1 MFAARASGLVKLMGL
16 CLTAGVLLAAM
27 VFPFVGGL
35 GLASNRAADQVDQT
49 SGDLAKGELPL
60 VTTITDM
67 NGDPIAYLY
76 DQYRIPLE
84 SAQISDTMKA
94 AILAIEDKRFYTHQG
109 VDWQGIARAA
119 AKAGVD
125 GGATQGA
132 STLTQQYVKNY
143 MAFVLGAD
151 NEQEA
156 WEKAT
161 EATIGRKMREARV
174 ALQLEQQ
181 MTKEEIL
188 TGYLNIVPLGNQ
200 TYGVGAAAKAYFK
213 TTADKLTVPQAAL
226 LAAIANRPSSLNPGA
241 NPEKALER
249 RNTVIDKMRENG
261 AFGTDETEAKK
272 KADEYKAEPLGVTD
286 DLQILPKGCVGA
298 GDGPIYGFFCSYL
311 LDYLQDAGITKAQLQ
326 RGGLTIKTTMD
337 PKATKAAKQSAEQQ
351 VPKKQNGIANV
362 MSVVQPGKD
371 KHRVRA
377 LVASRDYG
385 NNADLGQVARPV
397 PAEVLPFGPGSVN
410 KVFTA
415 AAAMEQGKAGIDRE
429 IPVPKVHYSRV
440 YPNGGSAWKV
450 ENAGNGYAEKMSL
463 TQALATSPN
472 TGFVILQEQTGLN
485 HVVDMGYRL
494 GMRETLGT
502 HNRGAEPLKADGS
515 NGPSQGDWTKQNN
528 AGSYTLGPGATS
540 VLELANVAATIVSS
554 GTWCPPT
561 PVEQVLDRYGKPIP
575 LKEKPCEQA
584 VNPDLANSLAQGL
597 AHDTSGSGT
606 AADAARAAGWTRP
619 TIGKTGTTE
628 EHKSVA
634 FMAATPQY
642 AGAVMTYADGNRPE
656 VICANPIRFCPGSS
670 QGDFGGQVAAPTW
683 FNAMKVIHEGLPVVP
698 LPPAAPR
705 YK

>member
-1 MFAARASGLVKLMGL
+1 MVKLLGL

-35 GLASNRAADQVDQT
+35 GLASNRAADTVDQT

-60 VTTITDM
+60 VTTIQDM
-67 NGDPIAYLY
+67 NGDAIAYLY

-84 SAQISDTMKA
+84 STQIADTMKG
-94 AILAIEDKRFYTHQG
+94 AILAIEDKRFYEHRG

-143 MAFVLGAD
+143 VAFVLGAD

-161 EATIGRKMREARV
+161 EATVGRKLREARV
-174 ALQLEQQ
+174 ALQLEKQ
-181 MTKEEIL
+181 MSKDEIL
-188 TGYLNIVPLGNQ
+188 VGYLNIVPLGNQ
-200 TYGVGAAAKAYFK
+200 TYGVGAAAKAYFN

-241 NPEKALER
+241 SPEKALER
-249 RNTVIDKMRENG
+249 RNLVIDKMRENG
-261 AFGTDETEAKK
+261 AFGADETEARK
-272 KADEYKAEPLGVTD
+272 KADEFKASPLGVAEG
-286 DLQILPKGCVGA
+286 LRILPKGCVGA

-311 LDYLQDAGITKAQLQ
+311 LDYLRDAGITDKQLQ

-337 PKATKAAKQSAEQQ
+337 PKATKAAKDAAEQQ
-351 VPKKQNGIANV
+351 VSKTQDGVSNV
-362 MSVVQPGKD
+362 ISIVQPGTD

-377 LVASRDYG
+377 LAASRDFG
-385 NNADLGQVARPV
+385 NNAELGQVARPA

-410 KVFTA
+410 KIFTA
-415 AAAMEQGKAGIDRE
+415 AAALERGITGIDRK
-429 IPVPKVHYSRV
+429 IKVPKTYASRV
-440 YPNGGSAWKV
+440 YPNGGQAWQVKNSGTYD
-450 ENAGNGYAEKMSL
+450 EEMTL
-463 TQALATSPN
+463 TKALAQSPN
-472 TGFVILQEQTGLN
+472 TGFVILQEQAGLN
-485 HVVDMGYRL
+485 NVVDMAYKL
-494 GMRETLGT
+494 GMRDTLSKV
-502 HNRGAEPLKADGS
+502 NRGAEPLKSDGS

-561 PVEQVLDRYGKPIP
+561 PVEQVLDRNGKPVP
-575 LKEKPCEQA
+575 LKEAPCEQA
-584 VNPDLANSLAQGL
+584 VEPALADSLAQAMSQDIAPG
-597 AHDTSGSGT
+597 GT
-606 AADAARAAGWTRP
+606 ASGAAGGARWNRP
-619 TIGKTGTTE
+619 IIGKTGTTE

-634 FMAATPQY
+634 FLAATPQY
-642 AGAVMTYADGNRPE
+642 AGAAMTYADGNNPQ
-656 VICANPIRFCPGSS
+656 VICGDPIRLCPGNRN
-670 QGDFGGQVAAPTW
+670 GIFGGQGAAPTW
-683 FNAMKVIHEGLPVVP
+683 FNAMKVIHEGLPVQQ
-698 LPPAAPR
+698 LKPAAAKYR
-705 YK
+705 

>member
-1 MFAARASGLVKLMGL
+1 MVKLLGL

-35 GLASNRAADQVDQT
+35 GLASNRAADTVDQT

-60 VTTITDM
+60 VTTIQDM
-67 NGDPIAYLY
+67 NGDAIAYLY

-84 SAQISDTMKA
+84 SKDISDTMKL
-94 AILAIEDKRFYTHQG
+94 AILAIEDKRFYEHQG

-200 TYGVGAAAKAYFK
+200 TYGVGAAAKAYFN

-226 LAAIANRPSSLNPGA
+226 LAAIANRPSSLNPGTA
-241 NPEKALER
+241 QDKALER
-249 RNTVIDKMRENG
+249 RNIVIDKMRENG
-261 AFGTDETEAKK
+261 AFGADETEAKK
-272 KADEYKAEPLGVTD
+272 KADEYKGQPLGVVP

-311 LDYLQDAGITKAQLQ
+311 LDYLRDAGITDKQLQ
-326 RGGLTIKTTMD
+326 RGGLTIKTTLD
-337 PKATKAAKQSAEQQ
+337 PKATKAAKDAAEQQ
-351 VPKKQNGIANV
+351 VSKTQDGVSNV
-362 MSVVQPGKD
+362 ISIVQPGSD

-377 LVASRDYG
+377 LAASRDFG
-385 NNADLGQVARPV
+385 NNAELGQVARPV

-415 AAAMEQGKAGIDRE
+415 AAAMQRNITGIDRK
-429 IPVPKVHYSRV
+429 IKVPKTYASKV
-440 YPNGGSAWKV
+440 YPNGGSAWQVK
-450 ENAGNGYAEKMSL
+450 NAGNYAEEMTL
-463 TQALATSPN
+463 TQALAQSPN
-472 TGFVILQEQTGLN
+472 TGFVILQEQAGLN
-485 HVVDMGYRL
+485 NVVDMAYKL
-494 GMRETLGT
+494 GMRETLSKV
-502 HNRGAEPLKADGS
+502 NRGGEPLKSDGS

-575 LKEKPCEQA
+575 LKEAPCEQA
-584 VNPDLANSLAQGL
+584 VEPALADSLAQGMS
-597 AHDTSGSGT
+597 HDITAGGT
-606 AADAARAAGWTRP
+606 AAGAAAGAGWNRP
-619 TIGKTGTTE
+619 AIGKTGTTE
-628 EHKSVA
+628 ESKSVA
-634 FMAATPQY
+634 FLAATPQY
-642 AGAVMTYADGNRPE
+642 AGAVMTYADGNNPQ
-656 VICANPIRFCPGSS
+656 VICGDPIRLCPNSRNGI
-670 QGDFGGQVAAPTW
+670 FGGQGAAPTW
-683 FNAMKVIHEGLPVVP
+683 FNAMKVIHEGLPVEQ
-698 LPPAAPR
+698 LKPAAAK

>member
-35 GLASNRAADQVDQT
+35 GLASNRAADTVDQT

-60 VTTITDM
+60 VTTIQDR
-67 NGDPIAYLY
+67 NGEPIAYLY

-84 SAQISDTMKA
+84 SKDIADTMKG
-94 AILAIEDKRFYTHQG
+94 AILAIEDKRFFEHQG

-181 MTKEEIL
+181 MSKDEIL

-200 TYGVGAAAKAYFK
+200 TYGVGAAAKAYFG
-213 TTADKLTVPQAAL
+213 TTADKLTVSQAAL

-241 NPEKALER
+241 SPEKALER
-249 RNTVIDKMRENG
+249 RNIVIDKMRENG
-261 AFGTDETEAKK
+261 AFGSDETEAKK
-272 KADEYKAEPLGVTD
+272 KAEEYKAEPLGIVE
-286 DLQILPKGCVGA
+286 DLQLLPKGCVGA

-311 LDYLQDAGITKAQLQ
+311 LDYLRQAGITNKELQ
-326 RGGLTIKTTMD
+326 RGGLTIKTTLD
-337 PKATKAAKQSAEQQ
+337 QKATKAAKESAEQQ
-351 VPKKQNGIANV
+351 VPKTQNGIANV
-362 MSVVQPGKD
+362 MSVVEPGTD

-377 LVASRDYG
+377 LVASRDFG
-385 NNADLGQVARPV
+385 NKAELGQVARPV

-415 AAAMEQGKAGIDRE
+415 AAALERNLTGIDKS
-429 IPVPKVHYSRV
+429 IDVPDVYYSKV
-440 YPNGGSAWKV
+440 YPNGGAPWKV
-450 ENAGNGYAEKMSL
+450 QNSGKYGDKMSL

-472 TGFVILQEQTGLN
+472 TGFVILQEKAGLN
-485 HVVDMGYRL
+485 NVVDMAYRL
-494 GMRETLGT
+494 GMRETLQGV
-502 HNRGAEPLKADGS
+502 NRGGEPINSDKS
-515 NGPSQGDWTKQNN
+515 NGPTQGDWTKQNN

-540 VLELANVAATIVSS
+540 VLELANVAATIVSK

-561 PVEQVLDRYGKPIP
+561 PVEQVLDRYGKPVP
-575 LKEKPCEQA
+575 LKEAPCEEA
-584 VNPDLANSLAQGL
+584 VNPDLAASLAQGMS
-597 AHDTSGSGT
+597 HDTTGSGT
-606 AADAARAAGWTRP
+606 AATAASASGWNRP

-634 FMAATPQY
+634 FLAATPQF
-642 AGAVMTYADGNRPE
+642 AGAVMTYADGNNPQ
-656 VICANPIRFCPGSS
+656 VICASPIRLCPGSS
-670 QGDFGGQVAAPTW
+670 QGVFGGQVAAPTW
-683 FNAMKVIHEGLPVVP
+683 FNAMKVIHEGLPVAP
-698 LPPAAPR
+698 LPPAAAR

>member
-1 MFAARASGLVKLMGL
+1 MFAARASGLVKLLGL

-27 VFPFVGGL
+27 VFPLVGGL
-35 GLASNRAADQVDQT
+35 GLASNRAADTVDQT

-60 VTTITDM
+60 VTTIQDM

-84 SAQISDTMKA
+84 SKDIADTMKG
-94 AILAIEDKRFYTHQG
+94 AILAIEDKRFFDHQG

-200 TYGVGAAAKAYFK
+200 TYGVGAAAKAYFN

-241 NPEKALER
+241 SPDKALER
-249 RNTVIDKMRENG
+249 RNIVIDKMRENG
-261 AFGTDETEAKK
+261 AFGADETEAKK
-272 KADEYKAEPLGVTD
+272 KADEFKAAPLGVVE

-311 LDYLQDAGITKAQLQ
+311 LDYLREAGITNKELQ

-351 VPKKQNGIANV
+351 VPKTQNGIANV
-362 MSVVQPGKD
+362 MSVVQPGTD

-385 NNADLGQVARPV
+385 NKAELGQVARPV

-415 AAAMEQGKAGIDRE
+415 AAAMERNIIGIDK
-429 IPVPKVHYSRV
+429 PMDVPKVYYSKV
-440 YPNGGSAWKV
+440 YPNGGAPWKV
-450 ENAGNGYAEKMSL
+450 ENAGNYGEKMTL
-463 TQALATSPN
+463 TQALAQSPN
-472 TGFVILQEQTGLN
+472 TGFVMLQEKAGLGN
-485 HVVDMGYRL
+485 VVDMAYRL
-494 GMRETLGT
+494 GMRETLQGA
-502 HNRGAEPLKADGS
+502 NRAGEPLKEDKS

-540 VLELANVAATIVSS
+540 VLELANVAATIVSG
-554 GTWCPPT
+554 GTWCPPS
-561 PVEQVLDRYGKPIP
+561 PVEQVLDRYGKPMP
-575 LKEKPCEQA
+575 LKELPCEQA
-584 VNPDLANSLAQGL
+584 VNTELANSLAQGMSQ
-597 AHDTSGSGT
+597 DTAAGGT
-606 AADAARAAGWTRP
+606 AAEAARSTGWNRP
-619 TIGKTGTTE
+619 VIGKTGTTE

-656 VICANPIRFCPGSS
+656 VICANPIRLCGGSNA
-670 QGDFGGQVAAPTW
+670 GVFGGQVAAPTW
-683 FNAMKVIHEGLPVVP
+683 FNAMKAIHDGLPVVP
-698 LPPAAPR
+698 LPPAAGR

>member
-1 MFAARASGLVKLMGL
+1 MGL

-67 NGDPIAYLY
+67 NGEPIAYLY
-76 DQYRIPLE
+76 DQYRVPLE
-84 SAQISDTMKA
+84 SGQIADTMKA
-94 AILAIEDKRFYTHQG
+94 AILAIEDKRFYDHRG

-151 NEQEA
+151 NEQQA

-161 EATIGRKMREARV
+161 EATVGRKLREARV

-181 MTKEEIL
+181 MTKDEIL
-188 TGYLNIVPLGNQ
+188 AGYLNIVPLGNQ

-261 AFGTDETEAKK
+261 AFGSDETEAKK

-351 VPKKQNGIANV
+351 VPKMQNGIANV
-362 MSVVQPGKD
+362 MSVVEPGKD

-385 NNADLGQVARPV
+385 NSADLGQVARPV

-415 AAAMEQGKAGIDRE
+415 AAALEKGVTGIDRE

-440 YPNGGSAWKV
+440 YPNGGSPWKV
-450 ENAGNGYAEKMSL
+450 ENAGSGYAEKMSL

-472 TGFVILQEQTGLN
+472 TGFVILEEKTGLN
-485 HVVDMGYRL
+485 EVVDMGYRL
-494 GMRETLGT
+494 GMRETLAT
-502 HNRGAEPLKADGS
+502 HNRGAEPLNSDGS

-540 VLELANVAATIVSS
+540 VLELANVAATIVSN
-554 GTWCPPT
+554 GTWCPPS
-561 PVEQVLDRYGKPIP
+561 PVEQVLDRHGQPMP

-584 VNPDLANSLAQGL
+584 VAPDLANSLAQGL
-597 AHDTSGSGT
+597 SHDTVGSGT
-606 AADAARAAGWTRP
+606 AADAARATGWTRP

-670 QGDFGGQVAAPTW
+670 QGVYGGQVAAPTW
-683 FNAMKVIHEGLPVVP
+683 FNAMKVIHEGLPTVP

-705 YK
+705 YR

>member
-1 MFAARASGLVKLMGL
+1 MVKLLGL

-35 GLASNRAADQVDQT
+35 GLASNRAADTVDQT

-60 VTTITDM
+60 VTTIQDM

-84 SAQISDTMKA
+84 SKDISDTMKL
-94 AILAIEDKRFYTHQG
+94 AILAIEDKRFYEHQG

-200 TYGVGAAAKAYFK
+200 TYGVGAAAKAYFN

-226 LAAIANRPSSLNPGA
+226 LAAIANRPSSLNPGTA
-241 NPEKALER
+241 QDKALER
-249 RNTVIDKMRENG
+249 RNIVIDKMRENG
-261 AFGTDETEAKK
+261 AFGADETEAKK
-272 KADEYKAEPLGVTD
+272 KAEEYKGQPLGVVP

-311 LDYLQDAGITKAQLQ
+311 LDYLRDAGITDKQLQ

-337 PKATKAAKQSAEQQ
+337 PKATKAAKDAAEQQ
-351 VPKKQNGIANV
+351 VKKTEPGVSNV
-362 MSVVQPGKD
+362 ISIVQPGSD

-377 LVASRDYG
+377 LAASRDFG
-385 NNADLGQVARPV
+385 NNAELGQVARPV

-410 KVFTA
+410 KIFTA
-415 AAAMEQGKAGIDRE
+415 AAAMQRNITGIDRK
-429 IPVPKVHYSRV
+429 IKVPKTYASRV
-440 YPNGGSAWKV
+440 YPNGGSAWQVK
-450 ENAGNGYAEKMSL
+450 NAGNYAEEMTL
-463 TQALATSPN
+463 TQALAQSPN
-472 TGFVILQEQTGLN
+472 TGFVILQEQAGLSN
-485 HVVDMGYRL
+485 VVDMAYKL
-494 GMRETLGT
+494 GMRETLSKV
-502 HNRGAEPLKADGS
+502 NRGGEPLKSDGS

-575 LKEKPCEQA
+575 LKEAPCEQA
-584 VNPDLANSLAQGL
+584 VEPDLANSLAQGMS
-597 AHDTSGSGT
+597 HDTTAGGT
-606 AADAARAAGWTRP
+606 AAGAATGAGWNRP

-628 EHKSVA
+628 ESKSVA
-634 FMAATPQY
+634 FLAATPQY
-642 AGAVMTYADGNRPE
+642 AGAVMTYADGNNPQ
-656 VICANPIRFCPGSS
+656 VICGDPIRLCPGSRN
-670 QGDFGGQVAAPTW
+670 GIFGGQGAAPTW
-683 FNAMKVIHEGLPVVP
+683 FNAMKVIHEGLPVEQ
-698 LPPAAPR
+698 LKPASSK

>member
-1 MFAARASGLVKLMGL
+1 MFAARASGLVKLLGL

-35 GLASNRAADQVDQT
+35 GLASNRAADEVDKT
-49 SGDLAKGELPL
+49 SGDLAKAELPL
-60 VTTITDM
+60 VTTIQDM

-76 DQYRIPLE
+76 DQYRIPLTSGE
-84 SAQISDTMKA
+84 ISDTMKA
-94 AILAIEDKRFYTHQG
+94 AILAIEDKRFYEHRG

-161 EATIGRKMREARV
+161 EATVGRKLREARV
-174 ALQLEQQ
+174 ALQLEQEVS
-181 MTKEEIL
+181 KDDIL
-188 TGYLNIVPLGNQ
+188 AGYLNIVPLGNQ
-200 TYGVGAAAKAYFK
+200 TYGVGAAAKAYFN

-241 NPEKALER
+241 SPEKALER
-249 RNTVIDKMRENG
+249 RNIVIDKMRENG
-261 AFGTDETEAKK
+261 AFGKDEAEAKT
-272 KADEYKAEPLGVTD
+272 KAEEYKGAPLGVVD
-286 DLQILPKGCVGA
+286 NLQLLPKGCVGA
-298 GDGPIYGFFCSYL
+298 GDGPIYGFFCDYL
-311 LDYLQDAGITKAQLQ
+311 LDYLRAAGITNKQLQ

-351 VPKKQNGIANV
+351 VPKTQNGIANV
-362 MSVVQPGKD
+362 MSVVEPGKD
-371 KHRVRA
+371 RHKVRA
-377 LVASRDYG
+377 LVANRDYG
-385 NNADLGQVARPV
+385 NNAELGQVARPV

-415 AAAMEQGKAGIDRE
+415 AAALENGVTGIDKT
-429 IPVPKVHYSRV
+429 IDVPNTYTSRA
-440 YPNGGSAWKV
+440 YANGGTPWTIH
-450 ENAGNGYAEKMSL
+450 NAAPYSDKMSL

-472 TGFVILQEQTGLN
+472 TGFVILQEKTGLN
-485 HVVDMGYRL
+485 KVVDMAYRL
-494 GMRETLGT
+494 GMRDTLSSV
-502 HNRGAEPLKADGS
+502 NRGGEPLKADGS

-540 VLELANVAATIVSS
+540 VLELANVAATIVSG

-561 PVEQVLDRYGKPIP
+561 PVEKVIDRYGKEIQ
-575 LKEKPCEQA
+575 LQEKPCEQA
-584 VNPDLANSLAQGL
+584 VTPDLANSLAQGL
-597 AHDTSGSGT
+597 SHDVVGGGT
-606 AADAARAAGWTRP
+606 AAGAVPPGWNRNM
-619 TIGKTGTTE
+619 IGKTGTTE

-634 FMAATPQY
+634 FMAATMQY
-642 AGAVMTYADGNRPE
+642 AGAVMTYADGNNPQ
-656 VICANPIRFCPGSS
+656 VICANPIRLCPGSS
-670 QGDFGGQVAAPTW
+670 AGVYGGQVAAPTW
-683 FNAMKVIHEGLPVVP
+683 FNAMRVIHEGLPAVP
-698 LPPAAPR
+698 LPPAAAR

>member
-1 MFAARASGLVKLMGL
+1 MFAARASGLVKLLGL

-27 VFPFVGGL
+27 VFPLVGGL
-35 GLASNRAADQVDQT
+35 GLASNRAADTVDQT

-60 VTTITDM
+60 VTTIQDM

-84 SAQISDTMKA
+84 SKDIADTMKG
-94 AILAIEDKRFYTHQG
+94 AILAIEDKRFFDHQG

-181 MTKEEIL
+181 MSKEEIL

-200 TYGVGAAAKAYFK
+200 TYGVGAAAKAYFN

-241 NPEKALER
+241 SPDKALER
-249 RNTVIDKMRENG
+249 RNIVIDKMRENG
-261 AFGTDETEAKK
+261 AFGADETEAKK
-272 KADEYKAEPLGVTD
+272 KAEEFKAAPLGIVE

-311 LDYLQDAGITKAQLQ
+311 LDYLREAGVTNKELQ

-351 VPKKQNGIANV
+351 VPKTQNGIANV
-362 MSVVQPGKD
+362 MSVVQPGTD

-385 NNADLGQVARPV
+385 NKAELGQVARPV

-415 AAAMEQGKAGIDRE
+415 AAAMERNIIGIDKQMD
-429 IPVPKVHYSRV
+429 VPKVYYSKV
-440 YPNGGSAWKV
+440 YPNGGAPWKV
-450 ENAGNGYAEKMSL
+450 ENAGNYGEKMTL
-463 TQALATSPN
+463 TQALAQSPN
-472 TGFVILQEQTGLN
+472 TGFVMLQEKAGLSN
-485 HVVDMGYRL
+485 VVDMAYRL
-494 GMRETLGT
+494 GMRETLQGA
-502 HNRGAEPLKADGS
+502 NRAGEPLKEDKS

-540 VLELANVAATIVSS
+540 VLELANVAATIVSG
-554 GTWCPPT
+554 GTWCPPS
-561 PVEQVLDRYGKPIP
+561 PVEQVLDRYGKPMP
-575 LKEKPCEQA
+575 LKELPCEQA
-584 VNPDLANSLAQGL
+584 VNTELANSLAQGMSQ
-597 AHDTSGSGT
+597 DTASGGT
-606 AADAARAAGWTRP
+606 AAEAARSTGWNRP
-619 TIGKTGTTE
+619 VIGKTGTTE

-656 VICANPIRFCPGSS
+656 VICANPIRLCGGSNA
-670 QGDFGGQVAAPTW
+670 GVFGGQVAAPTW
-683 FNAMKVIHEGLPVVP
+683 FNAMKAIHDGLPAAP
-698 LPPAAPR
+698 LPPAAGR

>member
-1 MFAARASGLVKLMGL
+1 MGL

-67 NGDPIAYLY
+67 NGEPIAYLY
-76 DQYRIPLE
+76 DQYRVPLE

-241 NPEKALER
+241 NPERALER

-261 AFGTDETEAKK
+261 AFGADETEAKK

-311 LDYLQDAGITKAQLQ
+311 LDYLQASGITKKQLQ

-337 PKATKAAKQSAEQQ
+337 PVATKAAKQSAEQQ

-362 MSVVQPGKD
+362 MSIVEPGKD
-371 KHRVRA
+371 RHRVRA

-415 AAAMEQGKAGIDRE
+415 AAAMEKGITGIDRE
-429 IPVPKVHYSRV
+429 IPVPKVHHSRV

-472 TGFVILQEQTGLN
+472 TGFVILQEKTGLN
-485 HVVDMGYRL
+485 EVVDMGYRL
-494 GMRETLGT
+494 GMRETLAT
-502 HNRGAEPLKADGS
+502 HNRGAEPLKSDGS

-540 VLELANVAATIVSS
+540 VLELANVAATIVSG

-561 PVEQVLDRYGKPIP
+561 PVEKVTDRYGKDIP

-584 VNPDLANSLAQGL
+584 VNTELANSLAQGL
-597 AHDTSGSGT
+597 SHDTTGSGT
-606 AADAARAAGWTRP
+606 AADAARAAGWNRP

-634 FMAATPQY
+634 FMAATMQY

-656 VICANPIRFCPGSS
+656 VICANPIRFCPGSNS
-670 QGDFGGQVAAPTW
+670 GVYGGQVAAPTW
-683 FNAMKVIHEGLPVVP
+683 FNAMKVIHEGKDPIP

>member
-1 MFAARASGLVKLMGL
+1 MFAARASGLVKLLGL

-35 GLASNRAADQVDQT
+35 GLASNRAADEVDKT
-49 SGDLAKGELPL
+49 SGDLAKAELPL
-60 VTTITDM
+60 VTTIQDM

-76 DQYRIPLE
+76 DQYRIPLT

-94 AILAIEDKRFYTHQG
+94 AILAIEDKRFYEHRG

-161 EATIGRKMREARV
+161 EATVGRKLREARI
-174 ALQLEQQ
+174 ALQLEQEVS
-181 MTKEEIL
+181 KDDIL
-188 TGYLNIVPLGNQ
+188 AGYLNIVPLGNQ
-200 TYGVGAAAKAYFK
+200 TYGVGAASKAYFN

-241 NPEKALER
+241 SPDKALER
-249 RNTVIDKMRENG
+249 RNIVIDKMRENG
-261 AFGTDETEAKK
+261 SFGADHAEAQK
-272 KADEYKAEPLGVTD
+272 KAEEYKAAPLGVVD
-286 DLQILPKGCVGA
+286 NLQLLPKGCVGA
-298 GDGPIYGFFCSYL
+298 GDGPIYGFFCDYL
-311 LDYLQDAGITKAQLQ
+311 LDYLRAAGITNKQLQ
-326 RGGLTIKTTMD
+326 RGGLTIKTTLD

-351 VPKKQNGIANV
+351 VPKTQNGIANV

-385 NNADLGQVARPV
+385 NKAELGQVARPV

-415 AAAMEQGKAGIDRE
+415 AAALEAGVTGIDKQ
-429 IPVPKVHYSRV
+429 IDVPSSYTSRA
-440 YPNGGSAWKV
+440 YANGGTPWTVK
-450 ENAGNGYAEKMSL
+450 NAGTYSDKMSL

-472 TGFVILQEQTGLN
+472 TGFVILQEKAGLN
-485 HVVDMGYRL
+485 KVVDMAYRL
-494 GMRETLGT
+494 GMRDTLSGV
-502 HNRGAEPLKADGS
+502 NRGGEPLKQDGS
-515 NGPSQGDWTKQNN
+515 NGPSQGDWTKQAN

-540 VLELANVAATIVSS
+540 VLELANVAATIVSG

-561 PVEQVLDRYGKPIP
+561 PVEKVIDRYGKEIP

-584 VNPDLANSLAQGL
+584 VTPDLAYSLAQGL
-597 AHDTSGSGT
+597 SRDVVSPGT
-606 AADAARAAGWTRP
+606 AAGAVPPGWNRQM
-619 TIGKTGTTE
+619 IGKTGTTE

-634 FMAATPQY
+634 FMAATMQY
-642 AGAVMTYADGNRPE
+642 AGAVMTYADGNNPE
-656 VICANPIRFCPGSS
+656 VICASPIRLCPGSS
-670 QGDFGGQVAAPTW
+670 AGVYGGQVAAPTW
-683 FNAMKVIHEGLPVVP
+683 FGAMKVIHEGTDPVP
-698 LPPAAPR
+698 LPPAAAR

>member
-1 MFAARASGLVKLMGL
+1 MFAARASGLVKLLGL

-35 GLASNRAADQVDQT
+35 GLASNRAADTVDQT

-60 VTTITDM
+60 VTTIQDM

-84 SAQISDTMKA
+84 TKDIADTMKG
-94 AILAIEDKRFYTHQG
+94 AILAIEDKRFYEHQG

-161 EATIGRKMREARV
+161 EATVGRKMREARV

-181 MTKEEIL
+181 MTKDEIL

-200 TYGVGAAAKAYFK
+200 TYGVGAAAKAYFN

-241 NPEKALER
+241 SPEKALER
-249 RNTVIDKMRENG
+249 RNIVIDKMRENG
-261 AFGTDETEAKK
+261 AFGADETEARK
-272 KADEYKAEPLGVTD
+272 KAEEFKAEPMGIVEN
-286 DLQILPKGCVGA
+286 LQILPKGCVGA

-311 LDYLQDAGITKAQLQ
+311 LDYLRASGITNKQLQ

-351 VPKKQNGIANV
+351 VPKTQNGIANV
-362 MSVVQPGKD
+362 MSVVQPGTD

-385 NNADLGQVARPV
+385 NKAELGQVARPV

-410 KVFTA
+410 KIFTA
-415 AAAMEQGKAGIDRE
+415 AAAMKNGVTGIDRK
-429 IPVPKVHYSRV
+429 IKVPKVYNSRV
-440 YPNGGSAWKV
+440 YPNGGSAWRV
-450 ENAGNGYAEKMSL
+450 QNAGDYPEEMTL

-472 TGFVILQEQTGLN
+472 TGFVILQEQAGLN
-485 HVVDMGYRL
+485 NVVDMAYKL
-494 GMRETLGT
+494 GMRETLSGV
-502 HNRGAEPLKADGS
+502 NRGAEPLKSDGS

-561 PVEQVLDRYGKPIP
+561 PVEKVIDRYGKDVP
-575 LKEKPCEQA
+575 LKEMPCEQA
-584 VNPDLANSLAQGL
+584 VEPDLANSLAQGMS
-597 AHDTSGSGT
+597 HDTTGSGT
-606 AADAARAAGWTRP
+606 AAAAASGSGWNRP
-619 TIGKTGTTE
+619 AIGKTGTTE

-634 FMAATPQY
+634 FLAATPQY
-642 AGAVMTYADGNRPE
+642 AGAVMTYADGNNPQ
-656 VICANPIRFCPGSS
+656 VICANPIRLCPGSS
-670 QGDFGGQVAAPTW
+670 QGVFGGQVAAPTW
-683 FNAMKVIHEGLPVVP
+683 FNAMKVIHEGLPVAP

>member
-49 SGDLAKGELPL
+49 SGDLAKAELPL
-60 VTTITDM
+60 VTTITDR
-67 NGDPIAYLY
+67 NGEPIAYLY

-94 AILAIEDKRFYTHQG
+94 AILAIEDKRFYTHRG

-161 EATIGRKMREARV
+161 AATVGRKLREARV

-200 TYGVGAAAKAYFK
+200 TYGVGAAAKAYFN

-249 RNTVIDKMRENG
+249 RNLVITMMKDNG
-261 AFGTDETEAKK
+261 AFGTDQAEAQK
-272 KADEYKAEPLGVTD
+272 KADEYKAAPLGVVEN
-286 DLQILPKGCVGA
+286 LQILPKGCVGA

-311 LDYLQDAGITKAQLQ
+311 IDYLISSGLTRRDLQ
-326 RGGLTIKTTMD
+326 RGGLTIQTTMD
-337 PKATKAAKQSAEQQ
+337 QKATRAAKESAEQQ

-362 MSVVQPGKD
+362 MSVVEPGKD

-385 NNADLGQVARPV
+385 NKADLGQVARPV

-415 AAAMEQGKAGIDRE
+415 AAALEQGVTGIDKE
-429 IPVPKVHYSRV
+429 IAVPKVYYSKV
-440 YPNGGSAWKV
+440 YPNGGSPWKV
-450 ENAGNGYAEKMSL
+450 ENAGTYNEKMSL
-463 TQALATSPN
+463 TTALAMSPN
-472 TGFVILQEQTGLN
+472 TGFVILQEKAGLDRT
-485 HVVDMGYRL
+485 VDMAYRL
-494 GMRETLGT
+494 GMRETLQGS
-502 HNRGAEPLKADGS
+502 NRAGEPLKPDKS

-540 VLELANVAATIVSS
+540 VLELANVAATIVSG

-561 PVEQVLDRYGKPIP
+561 PVEKVVDRHGKEVT
-575 LKEKPCEQA
+575 LKERPCEQA

-597 AHDTSGSGT
+597 SHDTTGQGT
-606 AADAARAAGWTRP
+606 AASAASAAGWNRP
-619 TIGKTGTTE
+619 AIGKTGTTE

-634 FMAATPQY
+634 FMAATPQF

-656 VICANPIRFCPGSS
+656 VICANPIRFCPGSRN
-670 QGDFGGQVAAPTW
+670 GVYGGQVAAPTW
-683 FNAMKVIHEGLPVVP
+683 FNAMKKIHEGLPVVP

>member
-1 MFAARASGLVKLMGL
+1 MFAARASGLVKLLGL

-35 GLASNRAADQVDQT
+35 GLASNRAADTVDQT

-60 VTTITDM
+60 VTTIQDM

-84 SAQISDTMKA
+84 SKDISDTMKL
-94 AILAIEDKRFYTHQG
+94 AILAIEDKRFYDHQG

-143 MAFVLGAD
+143 IAFVLGAD

-161 EATIGRKMREARV
+161 EATIGRKLREARV
-174 ALQLEQQ
+174 ALQLERQ
-181 MTKEEIL
+181 MSKEEIL

-200 TYGVGAAAKAYFK
+200 TYGVGAAAKAYFN

-241 NPEKALER
+241 SPEKALER
-249 RNTVIDKMRENG
+249 RNIVIDKMRENG
-261 AFGTDETEAKK
+261 AFGTDENEAKT
-272 KADEYKAEPLGVTD
+272 KAEEFKAQPLGVVE

-311 LDYLQDAGITKAQLQ
+311 LDYLRESGITNKQLQ

-337 PKATKAAKQSAEQQ
+337 PKATKAAKLSAEQQ
-351 VPKKQNGIANV
+351 VPKTQNGVANV
-362 MSVVQPGKD
+362 MSVVQPGTD

-385 NNADLGQVARPV
+385 NKAELGQVARPV

-415 AAAMEQGKAGIDRE
+415 ASALEQGKTGIDRQ
-429 IPVPKVHYSRV
+429 IDVPKTYSSRV
-440 YPNGGSAWKV
+440 YPNGNKAWVV
-450 ENAGNGYAEKMSL
+450 ENAGNYSDKMTL
-463 TQALATSPN
+463 TQALAQSPN
-472 TGFVILQEQTGLN
+472 TGFVILQEQAGLSN
-485 HVVDMGYRL
+485 VVDMAYRL
-494 GMRETLGT
+494 GMRETLQGS
-502 HNRGAEPLKADGS
+502 NRAGEPLKEDKS

-540 VLELANVAATIVSS
+540 VLELANVAATIVSG

-561 PVEQVLDRYGKPIP
+561 PVEQVLDRHGKPMP
-575 LKEKPCEQA
+575 LKELPCEQA
-584 VNPDLANSLAQGL
+584 VNTDLANSLAQGMS
-597 AHDTSGSGT
+597 HDTTGSGT
-606 AADAARAAGWTRP
+606 AADAARSTGWTRP
-619 TIGKTGTTE
+619 AIGKTGTTE

-656 VICANPIRFCPGSS
+656 VICANPIRLCGGSS
-670 QGDFGGQVAAPTW
+670 QGVFGGQVAAPTW
-683 FNAMKVIHEGLPVVP
+683 FNAMKAIHEGLPVVP
-698 LPPAAPR
+698 LPPAAAR

>member
-1 MFAARASGLVKLMGL
+1 MGL

-27 VFPFVGGL
+27 VFPFAGGL

-67 NGDPIAYLY
+67 NGEPIAYLY

-84 SAQISDTMKA
+84 SNQISDTMKA
-94 AILAIEDKRFYTHQG
+94 AILAIEDKRFFEHRG

-161 EATIGRKMREARV
+161 EATVGRKLREARV

-181 MTKEEIL
+181 MSKDEIL
-188 TGYLNIVPLGNQ
+188 AGYLNIVPLGNQ

-261 AFGTDETEAKK
+261 AFGQDETEAKK

-337 PKATKAAKQSAEQQ
+337 PKATKAAKTAAEQQ
-351 VPKKQNGIANV
+351 VPKMQNGIANV

-415 AAAMEQGKAGIDRE
+415 AAALEQGVTGIDRE

-450 ENAGNGYAEKMSL
+450 ENAGSGYAEKMSL

-472 TGFVILQEQTGLN
+472 TGFVILQEKTGLDR
-485 HVVDMGYRL
+485 VVDMGYRL
-494 GMRETLGT
+494 GMRETLAT
-502 HNRGAEPLKADGS
+502 HNRGAEPLKSDGS

-540 VLELANVAATIVSS
+540 VLELANVAATIVSNGS
-554 GTWCPPT
+554 WCPPT
-561 PVEQVLDRYGKPIP
+561 PVEQVLDRHGNPMP

-584 VNPDLANSLAQGL
+584 VTPDLANSLAQGL
-597 AHDTSGSGT
+597 SHDTVGSGT

-656 VICANPIRFCPGSS
+656 VICANPIRFCPGSNS
-670 QGDFGGQVAAPTW
+670 GVYGGQVAAPTW
-683 FNAMKVIHEGLPVVP
+683 FNAMKVIHEGLDPAP
-698 LPPAAPR
+698 LPPAAAR

>member
-27 VFPFVGGL
+27 VFPFVGGM
-35 GLASNRAADQVDQT
+35 GLASNRAADQVDKT

-84 SAQISDTMKA
+84 SKQISDTMKA
-94 AILAIEDKRFYTHQG
+94 AILSIEDKRFYEHQG
-109 VDWQGIARAA
+109 VDWQGITRAA
-119 AKAGVD
+119 AKAGLD

-143 MAFVLGAD
+143 TAFVLGAG
-151 NEQEA
+151 NEEEA
-156 WEKAT
+156 WAKAT
-161 EATIGRKMREARV
+161 EVSVGRKLREARV

-181 MTKEEIL
+181 TSKDEIL

-200 TYGVGAAAKAYFK
+200 TYGVGAAAKAYFN

-226 LAAIANRPSSLNPGA
+226 LAAIANRPSSLNPGT
-241 NPEKALER
+241 NPEKAMER
-249 RNTVIDKMRENG
+249 RNLVISMMKDNG
-261 AFGTDETEAKK
+261 AFGSDQAEAQK
-272 KADEYKAEPLGVTD
+272 KAEEYKAAPLGVVEKLD
-286 DLQILPKGCVGA
+286 VLPKGCVGA

-311 LDYLQDAGITKAQLQ
+311 TNYLLESGLTRKDLQ
-326 RGGLTIKTTMD
+326 RGGLTIQTTMD
-337 PKATKAAKQSAEQQ
+337 PKATRAAKEAAEQQ

-362 MSVVQPGKD
+362 MSVVEPGKD

-385 NNADLGQVARPV
+385 NNAELGQVARPV

-415 AAAMEQGKAGIDRE
+415 AAALEKGVVGIDKE
-429 IPVPKVHYSRV
+429 ISVPKVYYSRV
-440 YPNGGSAWKV
+440 YPNGGQPWKV
-450 ENAGNGYAEKMSL
+450 ENAGPYSEKMSL

-472 TGFVILQEQTGLN
+472 TGFVMLQEQAGLDKT
-485 HVVDMGYRL
+485 VDMAYRL
-494 GMRETLGT
+494 GMRETLQGV
-502 HNRGAEPLKADGS
+502 NRSGEPLNADKS

-540 VLELANVAATIVSS
+540 VLELANVAATIVSG

-561 PVEQVLDRYGKPIP
+561 PVEKVLDRHGKEMP
-575 LKEKPCEQA
+575 LKEKPCDQA
-584 VNPDLANSLAQGL
+584 VNPDLANSLAQAL
-597 AHDTSGSGT
+597 SHDTTGNGTAAQAASGSG
-606 AADAARAAGWTRP
+606 WNRP
-619 TIGKTGTTE
+619 AIGKTGTTE

-642 AGAVMTYADGNRPE
+642 AGAVMTYADGNKPQ
-656 VICANPIRFCPGSS
+656 VICANPIRFCPGSKN
-670 QGDFGGQVAAPTW
+670 GVYGGQVAAPTW
-683 FNAMKVIHEGLPVVP
+683 FNAMKKIHEGLPVVP

-705 YK
+705 YR

>member
-1 MFAARASGLVKLMGL
+1 MFAARASGLVKLLGL

-35 GLASNRAADQVDQT
+35 GLASNRAADTVDQT

-60 VTTITDM
+60 VTTIQDM
-67 NGDPIAYLY
+67 NGEPIAYLY
-76 DQYRIPLE
+76 DQYRVPLA
-84 SAQISDTMKA
+84 SSDISDTMKL
-94 AILAIEDKRFYTHQG
+94 AILAIEDKRFYDHRG

-181 MTKEEIL
+181 MSKDEIL

-241 NPEKALER
+241 SPEKALER
-249 RNTVIDKMRENG
+249 RNIVIDKMRENG
-261 AFGTDETEAKK
+261 AFGTDQAEAQK
-272 KADEYKAEPLGVTD
+272 KADEFKAAPLGVVE

-311 LDYLQDAGITKAQLQ
+311 LDYLRESGITNKELQ

-337 PKATKAAKQSAEQQ
+337 PNATKAAKAAAEQQ
-351 VPKKQNGIANV
+351 VPKTQNGISNV

-385 NNADLGQVARPV
+385 NKAELGQVARPV

-415 AAAMEQGKAGIDRE
+415 AAAMEKGVIGIDKE
-429 IPVPKVHYSRV
+429 MSVPKVYYSRV
-440 YPNGGSAWKV
+440 YPNGGAPWKV
-450 ENAGNGYAEKMSL
+450 ENAGTYGEKMSL
-463 TQALATSPN
+463 TQALAQSPN
-472 TGFVILQEQTGLN
+472 TGFVILQEKTGLDS
-485 HVVDMGYRL
+485 VVDMAYRL
-494 GMRETLGT
+494 GMRETLQGV
-502 HNRGAEPLKADGS
+502 NRAGEPLKDDKS

-540 VLELANVAATIVSS
+540 VLELANVAATIVSG
-554 GTWCPPT
+554 GTWCPPS
-561 PVEQVLDRYGKPIP
+561 PVEKVIDRYGKEIP

-584 VNPDLANSLAQGL
+584 VNTDLANSLAQGMS
-597 AHDTSGSGT
+597 HDTTGQGT
-606 AADAARAAGWTRP
+606 AADAARATGWNRP

-634 FMAATPQY
+634 FMAATMQY

-656 VICANPIRFCPGSS
+656 VICANPIRFCPGSNS
-670 QGDFGGQVAAPTW
+670 GVYGGQVAAPTW
-683 FNAMKVIHEGLPVVP
+683 FNAMKAIHGDMPPAP

>member
-1 MFAARASGLVKLMGL
+1 MFAARASGLVKLLGL

-35 GLASNRAADQVDQT
+35 GLASNRAADTVDQT

-60 VTTITDM
+60 VTTIQDM
-67 NGDPIAYLY
+67 NGQPIAYLY
-76 DQYRIPLE
+76 DQYRVPLE
-84 SAQISDTMKA
+84 FGQISDTMKA
-94 AILAIEDKRFYTHQG
+94 AILAIEDKRFYLHKG

-181 MTKEEIL
+181 MTKDEIL
-188 TGYLNIVPLGNQ
+188 AGYLNIVPLGNQ
-200 TYGVGAAAKAYFK
+200 TYGVGAAAKAYFN

-241 NPEKALER
+241 SPDKALER
-249 RNTVIDKMRENG
+249 RNLVIDKMRENN
-261 AFGTDETEAKK
+261 AFGTDQAEAQK
-272 KADEYKAEPLGVTD
+272 KADEYKAAPLGVVE
-286 DLQILPKGCVGA
+286 DLQVLPKGCIGA

-311 LDYLQDAGITKAQLQ
+311 LDYLREAGITDKQLQ

-337 PKATKAAKQSAEQQ
+337 PNATKAAKVAAEQQ
-351 VPKKQNGIANV
+351 VPKTTNGISNV
-362 MSVVQPGKD
+362 MSVVQPVDGKH
-371 KHRVRA
+371 KVRA

-385 NNADLGQVARPV
+385 NEASLGQVARPV

-410 KVFTA
+410 KIFTA
-415 AAAMEQGKAGIDRE
+415 ATALEKHVTGIDKM
-429 IPVPKVHYSRV
+429 IDVPATYASRV
-440 YPNGGSAWKV
+440 YPNGNTPWVVK
-450 ENAGNGYAEKMSL
+450 NAGKYNDKMTL

-472 TGFVILQEQTGLN
+472 TGFVILQEKAGLDS
-485 HVVDMGYRL
+485 VVDMAYRL
-494 GMRETLGT
+494 GMRETLQGV
-502 HNRGAEPLKADGS
+502 NRGGEPLKADKS

-540 VLELANVAATIVSS
+540 VLELSNVAATIVS
-554 GTWCPPT
+554 GGKWCPPT
-561 PVEQVLDRYGKPIP
+561 PVEKVIDRYGKEIP
-575 LKEKPCEQA
+575 LKEKACEQA
-584 VNPDLANSLAQGL
+584 VEPDLANSLAQAMSQDVKG
-597 AHDTSGSGT
+597 TGT
-606 AADAARAAGWTRP
+606 AAGAASDAHWTRP
-619 TIGKTGTTE
+619 AIGKTGTTE

-634 FMAATPQY
+634 FLGATPQY
-642 AGAVMTYADGNRPE
+642 AGAAMTYADGNAPQE
-656 VICANPIRFCPGSS
+656 ICANPMRLCPGSS
-670 QGDFGGQVAAPTW
+670 QGVFGGQGAAPTW
-683 FNAMKVIHEGLPVVP
+683 FNTMNAIHANLPVEQ
-698 LPPAAPR
+698 LPAASPK